1 VHWSALLTQRASW
14 IASKARAMGADIVI
28 AVDLSSDVLGRRF
41 RVPMVSEPEEGAVQ
55 KWMRELGENLGALT
69 SEKHADEPV
78 MPSMLDVLA
87 TCMDIVQVRMARSRL
102 AGEPPEFTIA
112 PRLAWLRLLDF
123 HRAKEA
129 IDEGYRAVERAAHNL
144 SVLNGDVI

>member
-1 VHWSALLTQRASW
+1 MPVSL
-14 IASKARAMGADIVI
+14 ARAMGADIVI

-41 RVPMVSEPEEGAVQ
+41 RVPMVSEAPEEGALQ
-55 KWMRELGENLGALT
+55 KWMRELRQDLGALA
-69 SEKHADEPV
+69 SEKTSDEPV

-102 AGEPPEFTIA
+102 AGEPPEVTIA
-112 PRLAWLRLLDF
+112 PRLAQLRLLDF

-144 SVLNGDVI
+144 SVLNDDAI